1 MAAVSCDDK
10 QYGKSADD
18 IKAIDSVWF
27 KFNDK
32 KIKRVFQIFLQK
44 EVFVRRG

>member
-1 MAAVSCDDK
+1 MAAVSCNDK
-10 QYGKSADD
+10 QYGKSADN
-18 IKAIDSVWF
+18 IKAIYSVRF

-32 KIKRVFQIFLQK
+32 KIKQAFQIFLQK